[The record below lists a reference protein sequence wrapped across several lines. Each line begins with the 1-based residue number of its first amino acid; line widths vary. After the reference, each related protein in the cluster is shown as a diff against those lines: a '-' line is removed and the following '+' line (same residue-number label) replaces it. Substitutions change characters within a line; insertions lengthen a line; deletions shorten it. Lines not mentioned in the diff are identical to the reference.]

1 MYAILIQDKKNN
13 SHFSFLQCRKEIM
26 KETVEKVEDESGN
39 LIDKII
45 YTPTGQFENVVYE
58 EEDKDKFEE
67 KCTELLK
74 TYNLSE
80 LRFIDNLQYGVD
92 LIWETLH

>member
-1 MYAILIQDKKNN
+1 
-13 SHFSFLQCRKEIM
+13 M
-26 KETVEKVEDESGN
+26 KETVEKVEDDSGN

-45 YTPTGQFENVVYE
+45 YTPTGQFENVIYE

-92 LIWETLH
+92 LIWENSH

>member
-1 MYAILIQDKKNN
+1 
-13 SHFSFLQCRKEIM
+13 M
-26 KETVEKVEDESGN
+26 KETVEKVDDGSGN
-39 LIDKII
+39 MIDKTI
-45 YTPTGQFENVVYE
+45 YTPTGQFENVIYE

-67 KCTELLK
+67 KCTELLR

-92 LIWETLH
+92 LVWENSH

>member
-1 MYAILIQDKKNN
+1 
-13 SHFSFLQCRKEIM
+13 M
-26 KETVEKVEDESGN
+26 KETIEKVDDGSGN
-39 LIDKII
+39 LIDKTI
-45 YTPTGQFENVVYE
+45 YTHTGQFESVIYE

-92 LIWETLH
+92 LVWENSH

>member
-1 MYAILIQDKKNN
+1 MYAILIQDKKMNG
-13 SHFSFLQCRKEIM
+13 HFSFLQVKKEIM
-26 KETVEKVEDESGN
+26 KETTEKVEDESGN
-39 LIDKII
+39 LIDKVV
-45 YTPTGQFENVVYE
+45 YTPTGQYENVIYE

-67 KCTELLK
+67 KCTELLS

-92 LIWETLH
+92 LVWKTQ

>member
-1 MYAILIQDKKNN
+1 
-13 SHFSFLQCRKEIM
+13 M
-26 KETVEKVEDESGN
+26 KETVEKVEDDSGN

-45 YTPTGQFENVVYE
+45 YTPTGQFENVIYE

-74 TYNLSE
+74 IYNLSE
-80 LRFIDNLQYGVD
+80 LKFIDNLQYGVD
-92 LIWETLH
+92 LIWENSH